1 MARVHSLG
9 RTISMSASSDTS
21 PRPCI
26 STCRALH
33 QHWACDDCRP
43 PASIDC
49 VSSFSAVPLQSRQ
62 IVPCASGNTGVLE
75 QRGVHPA
82 HDAAKCCASRMSGT
96 MCPTCALSYA
106 ARVGIRAN
114 PSDPRH
120 APREGARV
128 RPLLQPAVL
137 LQGRC
142 HAGARRPPPPS
153 GRFFSRGDIGG
164 LLH

>member
-43 PASIDC
+43 SASIDC

-62 IVPCASGNTGVLE
+62 IVPCASGNTRDG
-75 QRGVHPA
+75 
-82 HDAAKCCASRMSGT
+82 
-96 MCPTCALSYA
+96 
-106 ARVGIRAN
+106 
-114 PSDPRH
+114 
-120 APREGARV
+120 APRKKTQSP
-128 RPLLQPAVL
+128 RPLLWRSLPDSYSRGRRSTLESAPFNITPRKKAPTWRWGPARPGVTSTWSKT
-137 LQGRC
+137 
-142 HAGARRPPPPS
+142 AGCKS
-153 GRFFSRGDIGG
+153 GRTRAPSRAACRGSLGFARIPT
-164 LLH
+164 LAA